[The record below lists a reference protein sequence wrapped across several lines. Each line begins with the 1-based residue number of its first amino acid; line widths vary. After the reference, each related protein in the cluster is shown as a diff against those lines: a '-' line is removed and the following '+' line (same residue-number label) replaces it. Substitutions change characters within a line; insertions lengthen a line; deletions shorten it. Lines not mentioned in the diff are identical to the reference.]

1 LSINPGKLAQIS
13 RRQVA
18 VGLALVALAAA
29 CTPAAPQTPMS
40 GGQAT
45 GQMPSAQVT
54 SSTKAAALRSS
65 LNTLLQEHVYLAA
78 SATGAALGGR
88 EAEFKAAADALD
100 ANSVDLSKA
109 IGSVY
114 GAEAERTFLTLWRSH
129 INMFVDYTV
138 GVATN
143 DRAKQDK
150 AVNDLVGYT
159 QSFGSF
165 INSATGL
172 PKETVAE
179 LVKTHV
185 LTLKDVVD
193 AQAAKDP
200 TKAYAALR
208 KAADHMKMIADPL
221 AEAIVKKFPEKF
233 S

>member
-1 LSINPGKLAQIS
+1 LIFNQVS
-13 RRQVA
+13 RRR
-18 VGLALVALAAA
+18 LVAGLLVAALGVAA
-29 CTPAAPQTPMS
+29 CAPSAQQAPAPTAQPS
-40 GGQAT
+40 
-45 GQMPSAQVT
+45 GQMPSQAQVT
-54 SSTKAAALRSS
+54 SNTKAAALRST

-78 SATGAALGGR
+78 SATNAALGGR

-100 ANSVDLSKA
+100 ANSVDLAKA

-138 GVATN
+138 GLATG

-150 AVNDLVGYT
+150 AVNDLLGYT

-172 PKETVAE
+172 PKDTVAE

-185 LTLKDVVD
+185 LTLKEVVD

-200 TKAYAALR
+200 VKAYTALR
-208 KAADHMKMIADPL
+208 KAADHMKMVADPL
-221 AEAIVKKFPEKF
+221 AEATVKKFPEKF

>member
-1 LSINPGKLAQIS
+1 MFNQIS
-13 RRQVA
+13 RRR
-18 VGLALVALAAA
+18 LVAGLLLAAFGAAA
-29 CTPAAPQTPMS
+29 CGPAAQPAPAPAAQPP
-40 GGQAT
+40 A
-45 GQMPSAQVT
+45 QMQPQVT
-54 SSTKAAALRSS
+54 PNTKAAALRST

-78 SATGAALGGR
+78 SATNAALGGR

-138 GVATN
+138 GVAAG
-143 DRAKQDK
+143 DRARQDK
-150 AVNDLVGYT
+150 AVNDLIGYT

-165 INSATGL
+165 VNSATGL
-172 PKETVAE
+172 PKDAVAD

-185 LTLKDVVD
+185 LTLKEVVD
-193 AQAAKDP
+193 AQAAKDQV
-200 TKAYAALR
+200 KAYTALR
-208 KAADHMKMIADPL
+208 KAAEHMKMVADPL

>member
-1 LSINPGKLAQIS
+1 MNRTAKPLDIPRRKAVAGLLA
-13 RRQVA
+13 VA
-18 VGLALVALAAA
+18 LGLAA
-29 CTPAAPQTPMS
+29 CSPGTQQAPMPTAQPAAQS
-40 GGQAT
+40 Q
-45 GQMPSAQVT
+45 AQVT
-54 SSTKAAALRSS
+54 SNTRAAALRST

-88 EAEFKAAADALD
+88 EAEFKAAAEALD
-100 ANSVDLSKA
+100 SNSVDLSKA
-109 IGSVY
+109 IGSIY

-129 INMFVDYTV
+129 ITMFVDYTV
-138 GVATN
+138 GVATQ
-143 DRAKQDK
+143 DKAKQDK
-150 AVNDLVGYT
+150 AVNDLVNYT

-200 TKAYAALR
+200 AKAYSALR